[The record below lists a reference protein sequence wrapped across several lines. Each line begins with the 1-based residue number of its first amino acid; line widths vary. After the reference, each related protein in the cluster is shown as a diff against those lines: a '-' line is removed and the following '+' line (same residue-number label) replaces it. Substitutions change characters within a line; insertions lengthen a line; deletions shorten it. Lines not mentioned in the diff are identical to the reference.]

1 MGIQYRSAAGTPFEG
16 VALQFSLEHLLELF
30 GVRGQTTACP
40 EHCDAT
46 RTGAAS
52 AVTALLKTKP
62 VQIRMVASYREIIE
76 GTQLL
81 VAQARYVPNAQF
93 LSIPFRSEL
102 IHEAASG
109 LYLERCTT
117 DQVATFISQK
127 RRKLEG
133 LQINHP
139 SVNLPIGSRRF
150 PRRSRFLR
158 LLYAPSMPAGGTK
171 YAAHKKN

>member
-1 MGIQYRSAAGTPFEG
+1 MGIQYRSAAGTPSEG

-117 DQVATFISQK
+117 DQVATFISLEAAKTSRLTNQPSFSEPSDWQSPFSPQIAVPTLTLCALNAC
-127 RRKLEG
+127 RRHK
-133 LQINHP
+133 I
-139 SVNLPIGSRRF
+139 
-150 PRRSRFLR
+150 RS
-158 LLYAPSMPAGGTK
+158 A
-171 YAAHKKN
+171 